1 MVNMGQSPIPHY
13 YYNRIVRE
21 EPGQTWGQAPI
32 PHYYHDGVMR
42 EERSCGTHIL
52 CEHVLSG
59 KLITNVACKTDR
71 FHIPTNRVLPSAGAR
86 AELANCAFLSIG
98 WGAARGL
105 ASSMFPAFGCGLLV
119 EKTAFLLS
127 TVGRAYG
134 WLPNVI
140 TKSCGQDILIIMRI
154 LLLASH
160 NLCQHVF
167 SDKLIADD
175 ANGDSNF
182 HTIANRVRKGHG

>member
-1 MVNMGQSPIPHY
+1 MGAKPAPLLY
-13 YYNRIVRE
+13 YYSWTL
-21 EPGQTWGQAPI
+21 QK
-32 PHYYHDGVMR
+32 
-42 EERSCGTHIL
+42 ERPCGTHIL
-52 CEHVLSG
+52 CEHASSG
-59 KLITNVACKTDR
+59 KRTTSGACGAGKFCVPD
-71 FHIPTNRVLPSAGAR
+71 IRVLPSAGAR

-105 ASSMFPAFGCGLLV
+105 ASSMFPTFECGLLV
-119 EKTAFLLS
+119 KKTAFLLS

-140 TKSCGQDILIIMRI
+140 TKSCGQDNLIIMRI

-167 SDKLIADD
+167 FDKLIAGD
-175 ANGDSNF
+175 ANGNGKF
-182 HTIANRVRKGHG
+182 HVTSNRV

>member
-1 MVNMGQSPIPHY
+1 MVFAGAKGQGPMVNMGQSPIPHY
-13 YYNRIVRE
+13 YYEVVRE
-21 EPGQTWGQAPI
+21 ESLCDGQKMG
-32 PHYYHDGVMR
+32 
-42 EERSCGTHIL
+42 
-52 CEHVLSG
+52 EHVLSG

-98 WGAARGL
+98 WGVARGL
-105 ASSMFPAFGCGLLV
+105 ASFMFPTFGCGLLV

-140 TKSCGQDILIIMRI
+140 TKSCGQDNLIIMRL

-167 SDKLIADD
+167 FDKLIAGD
-175 ANGDSNF
+175 ANGNGKF
-182 HTIANRVRKGHG
+182 HVTSNRV

>member
-1 MVNMGQSPIPHY
+1 MKRAWVNMGASPHTPY
-13 YYNRIVRE
+13 YITIVGYCKKKGPAAR
-21 EPGQTWGQAPI
+21 TSYAS
-32 PHYYHDGVMR
+32 MR
-42 EERSCGTHIL
+42 PLAKWPAAS
-52 CEHVLSG
+52 
-59 KLITNVACKTDR
+59 
-71 FHIPTNRVLPSAGAR
+71 RV
-86 AELANCAFLSIG
+86 ETANCAFLSIG
-98 WGAARGL
+98 WGVARGL
-105 ASSMFPAFGCGLLV
+105 ASSMFPTFGCGLLV

-140 TKSCGQDILIIMRI
+140 TKSCGQDNLIIMRI

-167 SDKLIADD
+167 SDKLIAGD

>member
-1 MVNMGQSPIPHY
+1 MASGF
-13 YYNRIVRE
+13 
-21 EPGQTWGQAPI
+21 A
-32 PHYYHDGVMR
+32 
-42 EERSCGTHIL
+42 CGNGNF
-52 CEHVLSG
+52 HV
-59 KLITNVACKTDR
+59 AA
-71 FHIPTNRVLPSAGAR
+71 NRVLPSAGAR

-105 ASSMFPAFGCGLLV
+105 ASSMFPTFGCGLLV

-140 TKSCGQDILIIMRI
+140 TKSCGQDNLIIMRL

-167 SDKLIADD
+167 TEKLIVSPRVALTDYIILLD
-175 ANGDSNF
+175 ITPRAVGTARESMRPLANELPAARVRLASSAFPTFGYCPPQEVLRTAYGDSF
-182 HTIANRVRKGHG
+182 VRSAQNVPACVH